1 MIRQASL
8 DATLS
13 STLFAEQTL
22 PTRPSFSPRL
32 LVWLFCIRSF
42 AGAHEAVASAIIAH
56 DVVGLAGGLH
66 LRDGV
71 GDHGADA
78 RVVPCIKAVD
88 RSFNAHQ
95 GIPIRRR
102 TIKNKSG
109 RQIGMPWCALKLR
122 STAFMQGT
130 TRAS

>member
-66 LRDGV
+66 LRHGV
-71 GDHGADA
+71 GDHGADV
-78 RVVPCIKAVD
+78 RVVPWIKAVD
-88 RSFNAHQ
+88 RRFHAHQ
-95 GIPIRRR
+95 RIPIRRR
-102 TIKNKSG
+102 TIKNKIA
-109 RQIGMPWCALKLR
+109 RQICALGREAEVL
-122 STAFMQGT
+122 STHPSQ
-130 TRAS
+130 